1 MDKTGVTYVSI
12 ASTPILHVKIDWKM
26 SELRKTAIKS
36 TFFALEPLFFEIFQN
51 RQNRR
56 ILYVCSFP

>member
-36 TFFALEPLFFEIFQN
+36 TFFTLEPFFEIFQN
-51 RQNRR
+51 GQNRHDPHVR
-56 ILYVCSFP
+56 SFP